1 MTGERILYIALILV
15 AIGIG
20 IYGSVNKLFRPHV
33 YYECSSN
40 SEGDSASFYINERE
54 FYVVS
59 IAPPTYSTTKYD
71 GKVETL
77 DSTTSYFK
85 EDKVHYVIH
94 NKTDNSFS
102 ISKIIGETITTN
114 TYGPCQE
121 TRQFLQRN

>member
-54 FYVVS
+54 FYIVS
-59 IAPPTYSTTKYD
+59 IAPPKYLTTKYD

-85 EDKVHYVIH
+85 EDKVNYVVH
-94 NKTDNSFS
+94 NKTDNTFS
-102 ISKIIGETITTN
+102 VSGIYGETITAS

>member
-20 IYGSVNKLFRPHV
+20 IYGSMNKLFRPHV

-40 SEGDSASFYINERE
+40 SEGGSASFYVNERE

-59 IAPPTYSTTKYD
+59 SAPPTYSTTKYD
-71 GKVETL
+71 GEVEALAT
-77 DSTTSYFK
+77 TTSYFK
-85 EDKVHYVIH
+85 EDKVNYVVH
-94 NKTDNSFS
+94 NKTDNTFS
-102 ISKIIGETITTN
+102 VSGIYGETITAS